1 MRLQCQFD
9 DSDFSFRSLNEP
21 YRYRTQQVIMQVEA
35 STQHIQIP
43 KSSIFEG
50 RRNSGLEGSRM
61 TSWTDMLWNW
71 SHSCD
76 LLQHLWSSFLSS
88 EMTQLRHSDGACA
101 KWLPN
106 FSVTPGKCSDGES
119 NFIGWSHLQP
129 EGRGAVSSVALV
141 QTHSGNLLD
150 EFLNCLWNS
159 ERLTH
164 ADRHT
169 HTHNLNDFESLYI
182 LLFLQCFNTDRPSFF
197 FAFSRSENFQVHC
210 LLHLAARDSDRS
222 WGSGF
227 QSPQE
232 AWRFSAPADCDCDFW
247 DVDVAWC
254 GHSSDRFFGRRR
266 QRRAA
271 QNLQRFVDRG
281 TLPHK
286 WGTQLLLTGK
296 AHLWHVRV
304 DQKTPKSKVLET
316 CNL

>member
-106 FSVTPGKCSDGES
+106 FSVTQENAQMVNRILSVGPTFNRKVEVRFPVSLLSKPTAETCWMSFLIACETVK
-119 NFIGWSHLQP
+119 GWHM
-129 EGRGAVSSVALV
+129 
-141 QTHSGNLLD
+141 
-150 EFLNCLWNS
+150 
-159 ERLTH
+159 LT
-164 ADRHT
+164 DTHT
-169 HTHNLNDFESLYI
+169 HTI
-182 LLFLQCFNTDRPSFF
+182 
-197 FAFSRSENFQVHC
+197 
-210 LLHLAARDSDRS
+210 
-222 WGSGF
+222 
-227 QSPQE
+227 
-232 AWRFSAPADCDCDFW
+232 
-247 DVDVAWC
+247 
-254 GHSSDRFFGRRR
+254 
-266 QRRAA
+266 
-271 QNLQRFVDRG
+271 
-281 TLPHK
+281 
-286 WGTQLLLTGK
+286 
-296 AHLWHVRV
+296 
-304 DQKTPKSKVLET
+304 
-316 CNL
+316 